1 MPRPFDRGDEHSLM
15 SRTRSRDTLWDH
27 TPLLRDEALQSLLVF
42 VVHIVF
48 LAIRAW
54 FIPPRWLEFLCLGC
68 LIGLIGAAMASGPF
82 LSVFDGATVFGID

>member
-48 LAIRAW
+48 LAIA
-54 FIPPRWLEFLCLGC
+54 E
-68 LIGLIGAAMASGPF
+68 AAGPF
-82 LSVFDGATVFGID
+82 LPGLVHPAALA